1 MESFGPNIEMTERKG
16 RGIVSAEANFG
27 KPSRGELEAMA
38 RRRFQDP
45 VPKREGN
52 WWYVLYWVDAF
63 SDGKSTRKRKR
74 HKLAPKDIP
83 EREAKKMAAE
93 FLRPMN
99 QGLVSIGSATRFEEY
114 VETVYKSTL
123 LPLLA
128 KSTRDRYEGVIKNYL
143 IPAFGS
149 KCLRDLTLLTLQQY
163 FSDMT
168 KSALSYESRDKIR
181 DVVSSILGSAVTYDL
196 LVKNPAE
203 GVRLSPGK
211 KGKRIKPYIDPA
223 KFSALL
229 SLIPE
234 PYATMVYVAVYT
246 GLRASELIG
255 LKWKNVHADS
265 ISIEE
270 RYCRGV
276 WGTPKSEASNATIPV
291 NLGVIER
298 IHWLKTITVEVK
310 AGTAVRR
317 YAAVKATGPDDI
329 VFASVAKGVPMR
341 DNNVLSRFIKP
352 AARKLGI
359 DSVNWQVL
367 RRSHSTWLK
376 LAGADVKDAQAQ
388 MRHSRVT
395 TTLEIYQQFVPESQ
409 RRVVNK
415 LSELTGNALVN
426 QAVPKPVPLLFQ

>member
-1 MESFGPNIEMTERKG
+1 MSTAGQNIAMTRGEG
-16 RGIVSAEANFG
+16 RGIVAAEANFG

-38 RRRFQDP
+38 RRRFQNP

-52 WWYVLYWVDAF
+52 WWYVLYWVDTF
-63 SDGKSTRKRKR
+63 SDGKSARKRKR
-74 HKLAPKDIP
+74 HKLAPGDIP

-99 QGLVSIGSATRFEEY
+99 QGLVPIGSATKFEEY
-114 VETVYKSTL
+114 VDTVYRSTL

-143 IPAFGS
+143 MPAFGS
-149 KCLRDLTLLTLQQY
+149 KCLRDLTPLTLQQY
-163 FSDMT
+163 FSGMT
-168 KSALSYESRDKIR
+168 KSPLSYESRDKIR
-181 DVVSSILGSAVTYDL
+181 DVMSSILGSAVTYGL
-196 LVKNPAE
+196 LAKNPAE

-211 KGKRIKPYIDPA
+211 KGNRIKPYIDPA
-223 KFSALL
+223 NFFALL

-265 ISIEE
+265 ITVEE
-270 RYCRGV
+270 RYCRGE
-276 WGTPKSEASNATIPV
+276 WGTPKSEASNATIAV

-298 IHWLKTITVEVK
+298 IHWLKTVTVEVK
-310 AGTAVRR
+310 AGPAVRR

-341 DNNVLSRFIKP
+341 DNNILCRFIKP
-352 AARKLGI
+352 AGRKLGMGW
-359 DSVNWQVL
+359 VNWQVL
-367 RRSHSTWLK
+367 RRSHATWLK

-415 LSELTGNALVN
+415 LSELTGTGLVN
-426 QAVPKPVPLLFQ
+426 AVVPKPVPLLFQ

>member
-1 MESFGPNIEMTERKG
+1 MAVQNGQRAQDGMASFDQNIAMTQVEG
-16 RGIVSAEANFG
+16 HGIVAAEANFG

-38 RRRFQDP
+38 RRRFQNP
-45 VPKREGN
+45 VPRREGN
-52 WWYVLYWVDAF
+52 WWYVLYWVDTF

-74 HKLAPKDIP
+74 HKLAPGGIP
-83 EREAKKMAAE
+83 EREAQKMAAE

-99 QGLVSIGSATRFEEY
+99 QGLVPIGSATKFEEY

-123 LPLLA
+123 LPLMA

-143 IPAFGS
+143 KPAFGS
-149 KCLRDLTLLTLQQY
+149 KCLRDLTPLTLQQY
-163 FSDMT
+163 FSGMT
-168 KSALSYESRDKIR
+168 KSPLSYESRDKIR
-181 DVVSSILGSAVTYDL
+181 DVVSSILGSAVTYGL
-196 LVKNPAE
+196 LVKNPVE

-211 KGKRIKPYIDPA
+211 KGNRIKPYIDPA
-223 KFSALL
+223 KFCALL

-265 ISIEE
+265 ITIEE
-270 RYCRGV
+270 RYCRGE

-298 IHWLKTITVEVK
+298 IHWLKTVTVEVK

-317 YAAVKATGPDDI
+317 YSALKATGPDDI

-352 AARKLGI
+352 AARKLGMGW
-359 DSVNWQVL
+359 VNWQVL
-367 RRSHSTWLK
+367 RRSHATWLK
-376 LAGADVKDAQAQ
+376 LAGADMKDAQAQ

-409 RRVVNK
+409 RRAVNK
-415 LSELTGNALVN
+415 LSELTGSGVVN
-426 QAVPKPVPLLFQ
+426 